1 MGHTKLEAKERKKI
15 DYSVP
20 AVQGEYKKSD
30 ELCKMMGSE
39 YEWRMRVFLNHFDC
53 SGSNFTIARG

>member
-20 AVQGEYKKSD
+20 AVQGGYEKKD
-30 ELCKMMGSE
+30 KLCKMMGSE
-39 YEWRMRVFLNHFDC
+39 YEWRLWVFRIHFDY